1 MIRLTTSSAVCTET
15 LRAALP
21 LYGTAATRAIEQTA
35 AAALPPHAL
44 MQRAGL
50 AVARLALALA
60 PHARQVWIAC
70 GAGNNGGDGLEAAM
84 HLHRWGRPVTVSWL
98 SAPDHSP
105 PDARAAWQRA
115 RNAGVPFVDEPP
127 ALAEGDLAIDA
138 LLGIGM
144 RSARS
149 ADTGHDHPTH
159 HTLTR
164 WMQHLGNGLH
174 TLLCVDLPSGLSADT
189 GQPPDG
195 AQATRPWW
203 HAHPADRR
211 HTLSLL
217 SLKPGLF
224 TAHGR
229 DACGWIWYDDLGIA
243 PHAQA
248 TPTAWLNAAP
258 ERRARPHASHK
269 GSHGDV
275 AVVGGAPGMR
285 GATVLAAQAALQ
297 AGAGRVYLQWL
308 DAPENVAADSGMPAM
323 PATPAF
329 PAMPAFP
336 ADLMTRP
343 WTGHAAADTVACGC
357 GGGDA
362 VRHALPALLSRTP
375 RLVLD
380 ADALNAIAQDTSLQA
395 LLTARAQRAGH
406 CTVLTPHPLEAARL
420 LGCDAGAVQA
430 DRLHAASQ
438 LAQRFAACVLL
449 KGSGTV
455 IAAPGQVPRIN
466 PTGNARL
473 AIAGTGDVLAG
484 LIAARL
490 AQRPDTPGRSADS
503 SDASAHDAVHEA
515 AYDAAYDAAFHA
527 ACAAAWEHGL
537 AGEANANS
545 DHTTGLPTLTASA
558 LAQQLQAPDA
568 A

>member
-1 MIRLTTSSAVCTET
+1 MIRLTTSSAVCTEA

-21 LYGTAATRAIEQTA
+21 LYGTAATRAIEQWATE
-35 AAALPPHAL
+35 ALPPHAL

-60 PHARQVWIAC
+60 PHARHVWIAC

-84 HLHRWGRPVTVSWL
+84 HLHHWGKPVSVSWL
-98 SAPDHSP
+98 GSPDHSP
-105 PDARAAWQRA
+105 TDARAAWQRA
-115 RNAGVPFVDEPP
+115 QAAGIPWVDEPP
-127 ALAEGDLAIDA
+127 ALAEGDLAVDA
-138 LLGIGM
+138 LLGIGV
-144 RSARS
+144 RSAGSAGPASMHRS
-149 ADTGHDHPTH
+149 Q
-159 HTLTR
+159 HTMGR
-164 WMQHLGNGLH
+164 WMQHLGRGMH
-174 TLLCVDLPSGLSADT
+174 ALLCVDLPSGLNADT
-189 GQPPDG
+189 GQAHDTP
-195 AQATRPWW
+195 AAHPWW
-203 HAHPADRR
+203 HAHPAQRR

-224 TAHGR
+224 TAQGR
-229 DACGWIWYDDLGIA
+229 DACGSIWWDDLGIA
-243 PHAQA
+243 PVQQA
-248 TPTAWLNAAP
+248 TPVAWLNAAP
-258 ERRARPHASHK
+258 ELGTRPHASHK

-275 AVVGGAPGMR
+275 AVIGGAPGMR
-285 GATVLAAQAALQ
+285 GAAVLAAQAALQ

-308 DAPENVAADSGMPAM
+308 HGTGTVDADSAM
-323 PATPAF
+323 PSL
-329 PAMPAFP
+329 P

-343 WTGHAAADTVACGC
+343 WQGDAAAATVACGC
-357 GGGDA
+357 GAGDA
-362 VRHALPALLSRTP
+362 VRHALPRLLSRTP

-380 ADALNAIAQDTSLQA
+380 ADALNAIAQDTALQT
-395 LLTARAQRAGH
+395 LLRARAQRAGF

-420 LGCDAGAVQA
+420 LGCDASTVQA
-430 DRLHAASQ
+430 DRLSAASE

-449 KGSGTV
+449 KGSGSV

-490 AQRPDTPGRSADS
+490 AHADVGPDP
-503 SDASAHDAVHEA
+503 
-515 AYDAAYDAAFHA
+515 AFDA

-537 AGEANANS
+537 AAQAPGDAIAPQEP
-545 DHTTGLPTLTASA
+545 PTLTASA
-558 LAQQLQAPDA
+558 LAQLLRAPGA